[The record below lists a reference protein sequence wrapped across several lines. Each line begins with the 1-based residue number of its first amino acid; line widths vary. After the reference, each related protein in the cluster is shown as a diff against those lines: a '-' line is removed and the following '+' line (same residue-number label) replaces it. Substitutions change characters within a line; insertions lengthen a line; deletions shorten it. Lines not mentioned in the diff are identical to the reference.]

1 MNSVAFTTELPSCL
15 RLRLSYHQLLSQ
27 LQLRITVAASA
38 TTIVAI
44 AIEASAIVVIEY
56 QGS

>member
-44 AIEASAIVVIEY
+44 VIKASAVAVIRY
-56 QGS
+56 QGN